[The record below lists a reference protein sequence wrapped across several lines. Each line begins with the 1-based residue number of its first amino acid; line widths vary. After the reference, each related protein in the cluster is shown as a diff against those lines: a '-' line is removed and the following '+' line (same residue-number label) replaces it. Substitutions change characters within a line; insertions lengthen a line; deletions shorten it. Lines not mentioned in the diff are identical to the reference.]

1 MSQTAPVAVIMAG
14 GTGGH
19 IFPGIAVGEGLRA
32 AGWTVYWMGAPTG
45 METQLVPRHGF
56 DMLWVR
62 FGGLRGKGL
71 LTKLLLPMNLLRAF
85 WQAWRGLRRVGA
97 DVVVSMGGYIA
108 FPGGLMSV
116 WAGARLV
123 VHEQNAVAGLANK
136 VLARLADRSYS
147 AFPEV
152 LPGAAWV
159 GNPVRDEICALPSP
173 EHRYA
178 GRSGPLQ
185 VLVIGGSLGAQALN
199 TLVPQALALLPV
211 GARPQ
216 VRHQSG
222 AKLLPALQQ
231 AYAEAGVQADC
242 VAFIDDMAAAYAQAD
257 LVICRAG
264 ASTVTEVACAG
275 VAALFVP
282 FPHAVDDHQTVNAQ
296 FLAGRDAAL
305 LIQQRDLS
313 AQRLAELLHGLDR
326 ARLLQLAQAARSLAQ
341 PDAVQAVVAGC
352 IALLPGGATRQEQGR
367 LGQGR

>member
-1 MSQTAPVAVIMAG
+1 MAG

-32 AGWTVYWMGAPTG
+32 AGWTVHWMGAPSG
-45 METQLVPRHGF
+45 MEAQLAPQHGF

-71 LTKLLLPMNLLRAF
+71 WTKLLLPLNLLRAF
-85 WQAWRGLRRVGA
+85 WQAWRALRRVGV

-116 WAGARLV
+116 WSGARLV

-136 VLARLADRSYS
+136 VLARVADRVYT
-147 AFPEV
+147 AFPDV
-152 LPGAAWV
+152 LPGAQWV
-159 GNPVRDEICALPSP
+159 GNPVRAAICALPAP
-173 EHRYA
+173 EQRYA
-178 GRSGPLQ
+178 GRSGALQ
-185 VLVIGGSLGAQALN
+185 LLVVGGSLGAQALN
-199 TLVPQALALLPV
+199 ALVPQALALLPERT
-211 GARPQ
+211 RPQ

-222 AKLLPALQQ
+222 ARHLPALQQ
-231 AYAEAGVQADC
+231 AYADAGVQADC

-282 FPHAVDDHQTVNAQ
+282 FPHAVDDHQTANAQ

-305 LIQQRDLS
+305 LMQQRDLS
-313 AQRLAELLHGLDR
+313 AQGLAELLQSLDR
-326 ARLLQLAQAARSLAQ
+326 RRLLQLAQAARALAR
-341 PDAVQAVVAGC
+341 PDAVQAIVAGC
-352 IALLPGGATRQEQGR
+352 TALLDGRETRQ
-367 LGQGR
+367 GQGR